1 MGMKDN
7 WTLFVETSKKKAES
21 HMKAAQHWY
30 NVYLML
36 QLILIFLSAVTT
48 VLALLDDL
56 TPFYLV
62 SAVSGVTTLLS
73 AVLGFLQPS
82 KRRQIQLEAARE
94 FRQLATRMIR
104 CDTSRE
110 YEELWNEYNKALLAE
125 PFVPKKFVVQSEV
138 PYSMSD
144 ELTIL
149 IAQKEEKVIEAISK
163 VPSVEEN
170 EEKELGE

>member
-56 TPFYLV
+56 TPFYIV

-82 KRRQIQLEAARE
+82 KVRKLK
-94 FRQLATRMIR
+94 T
-104 CDTSRE
+104 
-110 YEELWNEYNKALLAE
+110 
-125 PFVPKKFVVQSEV
+125 
-138 PYSMSD
+138 
-144 ELTIL
+144 
-149 IAQKEEKVIEAISK
+149 
-163 VPSVEEN
+163 
-170 EEKELGE
+170 